1 MDRRLILAV
10 AGSGKTTYLVNSI
23 DPSKR
28 YLIVT
33 YTENNLSHIRKRIV
47 DRFGFMPDNV
57 NLLSYFQFLFRVC
70 YRPFLKDKFNAK
82 GITWNLP
89 EDWTRFKTGTE
100 HYLSSHRNLYH
111 NRLAKLC
118 HRECASQIRERIEKY
133 YDCFL
138 IDEVQDLGGHD
149 FNLVQAIVPT
159 KIDCLF
165 VGDFFQHTYDTSL
178 DGNVRKT
185 LYSDYIR
192 YKREWANIGITIDE
206 TTLSNSYR
214 CSMTIC
220 DFVRNS
226 LSINIRSHREDET
239 SIVFVDSQEDA
250 DALYNNNTTVKLFY
264 QDSSKYVC
272 YSENWGKAK
281 GLDIF
286 TDVCVI
292 LNATTLKAYR
302 KNILN
307 TLAAPTLNKLYVAC
321 TRARRNVYL
330 IPHTYIDKY
339 KRK

>member
-10 AGSGKTTYLVNSI
+10 AGSGKTTYLINSI

-33 YTENNLSHIRKRIV
+33 YTENNLSHIRRRIV
-47 DRFGFMPDNV
+47 DRFGFLPDNV

-89 EDWTRFKTGTE
+89 EDWTRFKTGAE
-100 HYLSSHRNLYH
+100 HYLSSGRNLYH

-118 HRECASQIRERIEKY
+118 LNKCAPQIKERIEKY

-149 FNLVQAIVPT
+149 FNLMLAIVPT

-178 DGNVRKT
+178 DGNVRKS
-185 LYSDYIR
+185 LYGDYR
-192 YKREWANIGITIDE
+192 KYKREWSNIGITVDE
-206 TTLSNSYR
+206 MTLSNSYR
-214 CSMTIC
+214 CSSTLC

-226 LSINIRSHREDET
+226 LLIDIRSHRDDET
-239 SIVFVDSQEDA
+239 LIVYVDNQEEA
-250 DALYNNNTTVKLFY
+250 DVLYNDNTTIKLFY

-272 YSENWGKAK
+272 YSENWGKSK
-281 GLDIF
+281 GLDNF
-286 TDVCVI
+286 TDVCIV

-302 KNILN
+302 KNALS

-330 IPHTYIDKY
+330 IPHTYIDRY

>member
-10 AGSGKTTYLVNSI
+10 AGSGKTTYLINCI
-23 DPSKR
+23 DLSKR

-33 YTENNLSHIRKRIV
+33 YTENNLSHIRRRII

-70 YRPFLKDKFNAK
+70 YRPFLKDEFNGK
-82 GITWNLP
+82 GITWDLP
-89 EDWTRFKTGTE
+89 EDWTRLKTGTE
-100 HYLSSHRNLYH
+100 HYLSPHRNLYH

-118 HRECASQIRERIEKY
+118 LKECAPQIKGRIEKY

-138 IDEVQDLGGHD
+138 IDEVQDLGGYD
-149 FNLVQAIVPT
+149 FNLMQAIVPT

-178 DGNVRKT
+178 DGNMRKS
-185 LYSDYIR
+185 LYRDYGK
-192 YKREWANIGITIDE
+192 YKREWSRIGLTIDE

-214 CSMTIC
+214 CSRTVC

-226 LSINIRSHREDET
+226 LSIEIRSHREDET
-239 SIVFVDSQEDA
+239 SIVYVDNQREA
-250 DALYNNNTTVKLFY
+250 DVLYNDNTTIKLFY

-281 GLDIF
+281 GLDNF
-286 TDVCVI
+286 TDVCII

-302 KNILN
+302 KNVLN
-307 TLAAPTLNKLYVAC
+307 KLAASTLNKFYVAC

-330 IPHTYIDKY
+330 VPHTFIDKY